1 MIFELPAEV
10 AGKSYTEGKKL
21 VIELDK
27 KDIKLVVDF
36 EDINKDYC
44 KIYGEEILEVK

>member
-10 AGKSYTEGKKL
+10 TGKSYIKEKRL

-27 KDIKLVVDF
+27 ENVKFVVDF
-36 EDINKDYC
+36 EDINKDYS
-44 KIYGEEILEVK
+44 KIYREKILEVK